1 MANITTELNTIEN
14 RSKGEHIRFPIHDAI
29 QKINQQIE
37 DQNAGIEQEDDEGGD
52 TDA

>member
-37 DQNAGIEQEDDEGGD
+37 DQNAGIKQEDEGGD